1 MSVAA
6 WVVWFSAQAVALVA
20 ILAIAVLGVTGR
32 LTRQHPR
39 ATPRPAPRHHHL
51 SFRHLLTH

>member
-1 MSVAA
+1 
-6 WVVWFSAQAVALVA
+6 VWFSAQAVVLVA